1 MQVNM
6 HEAKSQLSK
15 LGRLVWE
22 GEEVVIAR
30 AGEPYLRLMPYREPD
45 RRLGLLKGRIWIA
58 DDFDDT
64 PQDVIDSF
72 YESDLDGHL

>member
-15 LGRLVWE
+15 LGKLVWE

-30 AGEPYLRLMPYREPD
+30 AGEPYLRLMPYLEPD

-72 YESDLDGHL
+72 YESDLGGHL

>member
-1 MQVNM
+1 MQVNK
-6 HEAKSQLSK
+6 HEAKPQLSK
-15 LGRLVWE
+15 LGKLVWE

-45 RRLGLLKGRIWIA
+45 RRLGLLKGRIRIA

-72 YESDLDGHL
+72 YESDLDEHL